1 MLKIYTVLCRAGTM
15 DNYAYILVD
24 EDTRTTAVVDPSENG
39 PIIAKLNELKLTP
52 EYIFN
57 THHHFDHTDGNLELK
72 QLYGAKV
79 VGNQADASRIPGFDI
94 GVGSRRN
101 FFSRENHCRNN

>member
-57 THHHFDHTDGNLELK
+57 THHHLTTQTETLSLNSCTEPKSSAIRLTRLVFRDLTLALFP
-72 QLYGAKV
+72 AKLFH
-79 VGNQADASRIPGFDI
+79 SEKPLPK
-94 GVGSRRN
+94 
-101 FFSRENHCRNN
+101 